1 MPINSEGNA
10 KSKQG
15 KANQCP
21 DRIFQAKGPVGKIQ
35 VGTEDHLFVFAKDH
49 IHFKLFGRS
58 MKTPVVFNVHSDEGR
73 TVPSVTSVLERAC
86 EVIWLDVEDIHAD

>member
-1 MPINSEGNA
+1 MPINSEGNT

-21 DRIFQAKGPVGKIQ
+21 DRIFQVKGFVGKVQ
-35 VGTEDHLFVFAKDH
+35 VGTKDHLFVFAQDH

-58 MKTPVVFNVHSDEGR
+58 MKMPVVFNVHSDEGR
-73 TVPSVTSVLERAC
+73 DMEFFVKIMLGLFIFKVL
-86 EVIWLDVEDIHAD
+86 

>member
-1 MPINSEGNA
+1 MPINSEGNT

-21 DRIFQAKGPVGKIQ
+21 DRIFQVKGPVGKIQ

-58 MKTPVVFNVHSDEGR
+58 MKTPVIFNIHSNEGGDMEFF
-73 TVPSVTSVLERAC
+73 VKIMLGIFIFKVL
-86 EVIWLDVEDIHAD
+86 